1 MVGYS
6 VGMEHAETI
15 ATSPQLVSLDDS
27 FRCCARIARQAA
39 SNFYWSF
46 WLLPAAKRRAMCAL
60 YAFSRH
66 TDDLGDSNEPAD
78 AREQSLARW
87 RTSLSNALSGQ
98 CDGSLLPAVI
108 DTVRR
113 YHIPQRYLFEIID
126 GVTMDL
132 RPEGFESFDAL
143 RRYCY
148 HVASAVGL
156 SCIHIWGF
164 TDDAIHEPAVTCGV
178 AFQMT
183 NILRDLKE
191 DAERGRVYLPRE
203 DLRRFDYTEDELLH
217 GVRDER
223 YTALMRL
230 EIERTEELYRQAA
243 ETRRF
248 LHRDGCRVFDM
259 MFRTYR
265 GLLGEIKRRDGDVF
279 TCRIRLGWT
288 RKLAIAAASCLS

>member
-1 MVGYS
+1 
-6 VGMEHAETI
+6 MEHAETI
-15 ATSPQLVSLDDS
+15 TPCPQAVSLDDS
-27 FRCCARIARQAA
+27 FRCCARIARRAA

-66 TDDLGDSNEPAD
+66 TDNLGDSNEPAD
-78 AREQSLARW
+78 SREQSLACW
-87 RTSLSNALSGQ
+87 RTSLSNALNGE
-98 CDGSLLPAVI
+98 CHGSLLPAVV

-126 GVTMDL
+126 GVAMDL
-132 RPEGFESFDAL
+132 RPEGFETFDEL
-143 RRYCY
+143 RGYCY

-156 SCIHIWGF
+156 SCIRIWGF
-164 TDDAIHEPAVTCGV
+164 TDDAIHDPAVTCGV

-191 DAERGRVYLPRE
+191 DAQYGRVYLPRE
-203 DLRRFDYTEDELLH
+203 DLRQFGYAEDELLR

-223 YTALMRL
+223 YTALMRF
-230 EIERTEELYRQAA
+230 EIQRTEELYRQAA

-248 LHRDGCRVFDM
+248 LHRDGRRGFDM

-279 TCRIRLGWT
+279 TRRIRLGWT
-288 RKLAIAAASCLS
+288 KKLAIAAASCLS